1 MSPRRNMLEAFQDAN
16 DERRGGKPHSAGPFA
31 GSANPSSAHERL
43 DVMPQLSQRDSRAL
57 LAVAG
62 IAIFSFIAGL
72 ALGRT
77 MGEDDYLSDLL
88 QQRAEAAG
96 PGDGNYQGANQSGWN
111 GAGGSNQA
119 GSNQSGMGNS
129 GAASQASPNPANSY
143 AQQPNANSVG
153 NYSAAHLSGPGVEQ
167 ALQNQVNQY
176 TVLAVTY
183 GRSEAEEGYAQST
196 IDHFAKAGLPVA
208 RMVRSRDHLH
218 VLLGAAP
225 TRAELE
231 NLKASVREQSDPA
244 GRRGAYD
251 SAYVVPI
258 DTYLRRDP

>member
-31 GSANPSSAHERL
+31 GSANPTSAHEPL

-57 LAVAG
+57 FAVAG

-88 QQRAEAAG
+88 QQRAQAAG

-111 GAGGSNQA
+111 PAGGSQ
-119 GSNQSGMGNS
+119 QTGMGNS
-129 GAASQASPNPANSY
+129 GVESQASPNPANSY
-143 AQQPNANSVG
+143 AQQSNAGSVG
-153 NYSAAHLSGPGVEQ
+153 NYSPAHLSGPGVEQ
-167 ALQNQVNQY
+167 ALQNQANQY

-231 NLKASVREQSDPA
+231 TLKASVRDQSDPA

-258 DTYLRRDP
+258 DTYLRRDS